1 MTLGAGQGKTIV
13 YLLAAM
19 ILNRYDQATFKK
31 FLLLT
36 TSKALK
42 SQLENILI
50 NHYTID
56 IDYKTHAG
64 GDFDMLGKFGLVIV
78 DEADLFIRKFGAS
91 FRLEKQLAV
100 LQGIVNLR
108 NGPILF
114 CSATFSKLE
123 DTVLVKLLNC
133 PRANWFHYNS
143 VMEVL

>member
-19 ILNRYDQATFKK
+19 ILNKYDSATYKR
-31 FLLLT
+31 FLFLT

-42 SQLENILI
+42 TQLEKILI

-56 IDYKTHAG
+56 IVYKTHAG
-64 GDFDMLGKFGLVIV
+64 GDFDLLGKFDLIIV

-108 NGPILF
+108 NGNILF

-123 DTVLVKLLNC
+123 ETVLVKLLNC
-133 PRANWFHYNS
+133 PRANWCEYIS